1 MYIVALG
8 IGIIGIIFLLIGL
21 FEGSNEKIIK
31 QAQCCT
37 EGTVVRYCQTS
48 GKPPMVEYEVD
59 SNVYRRAMRY
69 TVVIE
74 ISKPSSKIEVSTND
88 VMATTL
94 RINKNSKINANTIMR
109 DNFPI
114 GSKMKVYYDKD
125 KPQLSYVARYAKN
138 IIPITFNIVG
148 IFIIVLAICIG
159 YVGKIYNL

>member
-1 MYIVALG
+1 MDIVALG

-21 FEGSNEKIIK
+21 IEGSKEKIIK

-37 EGTVVRYCQTS
+37 EGIVVRYCQTS
-48 GKPPMVEYEVD
+48 GNPPMVEYEVD

-74 ISKPSSKIEVSTND
+74 ISKPSNKIKASTND

-94 RINKNSKINANTIMR
+94 RIASNSSINVNTTMR

-125 KPQLSYVARYAKN
+125 KPQLSYVERHAKN
-138 IIPITFNIVG
+138 IIPIMFNIAG
-148 IFIIVLAICIG
+148 ISMIVLAIFTGYIG
-159 YVGKIYNL
+159 NL